1 MVSRKTLMRRLDGLW
16 AQLLLATGLALLV
29 LAWQSTRVSGFTDLW
44 LTADQQA
51 MLAFDD
57 RDWDRA
63 VETFDDPGWKGLAAY
78 RGGRYE
84 AAAQAFGRLPSAEGY
99 FNRGNALMKGREYR
113 NAVRAFELAVQAA
126 PDWTEARENLEVAKY
141 TVEYIEGTREQSAT
155 GDQPD
160 LGADDYAFDNEED
173 RGGETEISRESTV
186 ELQSAEKWMRSVD
199 TETSDFL
206 RTRFMLEA
214 SRAQP

>member
-1 MVSRKTLMRRLDGLW
+1 MVSRNTGIWRLDGLGM
-16 AQLLLATGLALLV
+16 QLLLATVVAVLI

-57 RDWDRA
+57 RDWVRA
-63 VETFDDPGWKGLAAY
+63 VEAFDDPGWKGVAAY
-78 RGGRYE
+78 RGGKYE
-84 AAAQAFGRLPSAEGY
+84 VAAQAFGRIASAEGY
-99 FNRGNALMKGREYR
+99 FNRGDALMKGREYR
-113 NAVRAFELAVQAA
+113 NAVKAFELAVQAA
-126 PDWTEARENLEVAKY
+126 PDWTEAQENLEVAKY
-141 TVEYIEGTREQSAT
+141 TVAYIERTREQSDT
-155 GDQPD
+155 GEQPD

-173 RGGETEISRESTV
+173 RGSEVEISRESTV

-206 RTRFMLEA
+206 RTRFQLEA

>member
-1 MVSRKTLMRRLDGLW
+1 MVTPTTLMRRLGGLW
-16 AQLLLATGLALLV
+16 TQLLLATVLAVLV
-29 LAWQSTRVSGFTDLW
+29 LAWQSTRVSGFAGLW

-51 MLAFDD
+51 MLAFAD

-63 VETFDDPGWKGLAAY
+63 LETFDDPAWKGLAAY

-84 AAAQAFGRLPSAEGY
+84 AAAQAFGRIATAEGY

-126 PDWTEARENLEVAKY
+126 PDWTEARENLELAKY
-141 TVEYIEGTREQSAT
+141 TVQYVEGTREQSST

-173 RGGETEISRESTV
+173 RGAEAEISRESTV

-214 SRAQP
+214 SRVQP